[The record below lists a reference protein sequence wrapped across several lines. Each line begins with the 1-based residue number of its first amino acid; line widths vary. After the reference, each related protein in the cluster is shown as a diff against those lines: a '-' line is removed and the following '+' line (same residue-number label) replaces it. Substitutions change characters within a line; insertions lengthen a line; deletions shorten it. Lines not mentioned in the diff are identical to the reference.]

1 MFENY
6 KPKYVFKISLI
17 ADSGVGK
24 KTLAKKFTS
33 RFDSNTFLAYGIK
46 FATLDLMVF
55 GNFIRNSL
63 WIYSNEE
70 QYRKLFPYYINGSNG
85 IILMYEITK
94 IETIN
99 FLSEIL
105 RLIKTHIKWDV
116 PILLV
121 GNKLDRKEDRKIMMD
136 YLENFKKIHDIST
149 SIEISLETGENVEK
163 MFMDI
168 SRMMIKHF
176 NLT

>member
-6 KPKYVFKISLI
+6 KPKYVFKISVI
-17 ADSGVGK
+17 ADNGVGK
-24 KTLAKKFTS
+24 KTLAKNFTS
-33 RFDSNTFLAYGIK
+33 RFDSSFLTNGIE

-55 GNFIRNSL
+55 GNFIRNSI
-63 WIYSNEE
+63 WIYSNED

-105 RLIKTHIKWDV
+105 HLIKKHVKRDV

-121 GNKLDRKEDRKIMMD
+121 GNKLDRKEDRTIITD
-136 YLENFKKIHDIST
+136 YLENFKKLHGIAA

-168 SRMMIKHF
+168 SRIMIKNF
-176 NLT
+176 NLS